1 MRITYLR
8 DTSPTRNTCPTLY
21 ATDRGTFIVQ
31 GKLVFDPRVVGSF
44 GLLPNEAIVEVPTRL
59 LAEVAETVTLPT
71 RDAGQGT
78 GLALVR
84 SIPGDM
90 RSSSVSGTSR
100 DSFIVTGLTVTDP
113 EALAAMNIPDDETAV
128 EVPRELLSEISADA
142 A

>member
-44 GLLPNEAIVEVPTRL
+44 GLLPGEAIVEVPTRL
-59 LAEVAETVTLPT
+59 LAEVAEKVTLPT
-71 RDAGQGT
+71 QDAGPGT

-84 SIPGDM
+84 AIPGDI
-90 RSSSVSGTSR
+90 RSSSVSATSR
-100 DSFIVTGLTVTDP
+100 NSFIVTGLTVTDP

>member
-31 GKLVFDPRVVGSF
+31 GKLVFDA
-44 GLLPNEAIVEVPTRL
+44 GLVRLFSLFPDEAIVEVPTRL
-59 LAEVAETVTLPT
+59 LAEVAETVTFPAPDT
-71 RDAGQGT
+71 VAGL

-84 SIPGDM
+84 AIPREA
-90 RSSSVSGTSR
+90 RSSSVSATSN
-100 DSFIVTGLTVTDP
+100 DSFVVMGLKVTDL
-113 EALAAMNIPDDETAV
+113 EVLAAMDIPEDETAV
-128 EVPRELLSEISADA
+128 EVPRELLSEISSHA